1 MYSYQIFI
9 CYCRYQ
15 LIRVHSTSLGENCKW
30 LQMFEDVD
38 LIIFCVSLTDYDQFS
53 YDVNNGVS
61 TNKMLESKKLF
72 ETIVTHPVFAQKDF
86 LLILTKFD
94 LLEDKIEQVPLT
106 QCEWFHDYNP
116 VVNEYSSSNK
126 KRRATLAHRAFHYI
140 ADKFK
145 RLFYSLTGNKLYV
158 SRVTCLDADNVDE
171 ALKYGRE
178 VLKWDFEK
186 QNFITNEWSLGSVE
200 ASTSS

>member
-1 MYSYQIFI
+1 
-9 CYCRYQ
+9 
-15 LIRVHSTSLGENCKW
+15 
-30 LQMFEDVD
+30 MFEDVD
-38 LIIFCVSLTDYDQFS
+38 LIIFCVSMTDYDQFS

-72 ETIVTHPVFAQKDF
+72 QTIVTHPVFAQKDF
-86 LLILTKFD
+86 LLIITKFD

-116 VVNEYSSSNK
+116 AFNVNEKSSSNK
-126 KRRATLAHRAFHYI
+126 KHRATLAQHAFHYI

-145 RLFYSLTGNKLYV
+145 RLFYSLTRNKLYV

-186 QNFITNEWSLGSVE
+186 QNFCMNDWSLGSLE